1 MIDDID
7 LLHNFVRSDDV
18 MKTMLGKKAG
28 VCQKKFL
35 MNSGVDRKF
44 IAEAMNFYKYL
55 VQSSGVLPKA
65 GDDVGGGKSVGGD
78 LCKLII
84 NGCIYILFK
93 PSFTE

>member
-7 LLHNFVRSDDV
+7 LLHNFIRSDDV

-35 MNSGVDRKF
+35 INSGVDCKL
-44 IAEAMNFYKYL
+44 IPEAMNFYKII

-65 GDDVGGGKSVGGD
+65 GDDIVCGKSVGGD